1 MREIVL
7 EQMERLL
14 AEEAGV
20 ALLRRVEAGEWP
32 AALWARCEELG
43 LPLALV
49 PEEAGGAGLG
59 WADAAALWQVLG
71 RHAAPVPLGE
81 AMLANALLAAAG
93 LAPAAGF
100 VALGAS
106 AAPFGRHAA
115 AVLRHDRG
123 HIALHL
129 PDSHAPQANIAREP
143 RDRLTP
149 GAMLAEGRL
158 PQGWGARAA
167 RLGLALLRAAL
178 ISGAAQQ
185 ALALAVEW
193 AKTRSQFGRPIGRFQ
208 AVQQS
213 LAVVAGE
220 VAALDVAVAAAA
232 RALDARGM
240 EGAGFE
246 IACAKVMAGEA
257 AEAVAAR
264 VHQVFAAIGITEEHA
279 LHHLTR
285 RMWAWRDE
293 AGAAVT
299 WAREIGRA
307 ALERGGASLWADLT
321 ARDG

>member
-1 MREIVL
+1 MREIIL
-7 EQMERLL
+7 EQTDRLL

-32 AALWARCEELG
+32 GALWARCEELG

-49 PEEAGGAGLG
+49 PEAAGGAGLA

-81 AMLANALLAAAG
+81 AMLAHALLAAAG
-93 LAPAAGF
+93 LDAAAGF
-100 VALGAS
+100 VTLGTS

-129 PDSHAPQANIAREP
+129 PDSQVPHANIAREP

-149 GAMLAEGRL
+149 GPLIGQGRL
-158 PQGWGARAA
+158 PQGWGARAL

-178 ISGAAQQ
+178 ISGAARQ

-193 AKTRSQFGRPIGRFQ
+193 ANTRSQFGRPIGKFQ

-213 LAVVAGE
+213 LAVAAGE
-220 VAALDVAVAAAA
+220 VAALEVAVAAAA
-232 RALDARGM
+232 RAVDRHGM
-240 EGAGFE
+240 EGAAFE

-264 VHQVFAAIGITEEHA
+264 AHQVFAAIGITEEHA

-293 AGAAVT
+293 AGSAVT

-307 ALERGGASLWADLT
+307 ALERGGARLWPDLT